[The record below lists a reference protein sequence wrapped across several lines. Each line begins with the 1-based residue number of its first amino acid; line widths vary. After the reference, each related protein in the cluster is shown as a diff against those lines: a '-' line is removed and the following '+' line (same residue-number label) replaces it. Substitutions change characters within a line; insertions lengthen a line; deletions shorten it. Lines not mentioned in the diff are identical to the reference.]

1 MHLHVNSDDSDERII
16 RCACID
22 SDSSHCQCR
31 LQLRAPLALALA
43 AREVGDR
50 ARVCMDGTIRIASA
64 SAQADSE
71 SAPVPCH
78 GERPIRLGSEYS
90 RMSCRARL
98 RTCQRNNL
106 NGQTL
111 GAVNC
116 QWHPRVADRPVM
128 NTTNK

>member
-1 MHLHVNSDDSDERII
+1 MHLLLTCMRRGLHERII

-50 ARVCMDGTIRIASA
+50 ARGCMDGTIASA
-64 SAQADSE
+64 SGQADSE

-98 RTCQRNNL
+98 RTCQWNNL

-116 QWHPRVADRPVM
+116 QWRPRVADRPGM

>member
-1 MHLHVNSDDSDERII
+1 M
-16 RCACID
+16 
-22 SDSSHCQCR
+22 

-50 ARVCMDGTIRIASA
+50 ARGCKDGTIASA
-64 SAQADSE
+64 SGQADSE

-98 RTCQRNNL
+98 GPDRARASGTMARAVAGAYEGPIVFRCTTNL
-106 NGQTL
+106 NNQNFKASATNAGIVCTIRHSSHL
-111 GAVNC
+111 SKI
-116 QWHPRVADRPVM
+116 ADVRPAD
-128 NTTNK
+128 